1 MLFNSR
7 NNTFQYNKSM
17 LYGVNL
23 ARELIIHS
31 KKHIILRLLE
41 ISLFIGFIRWIIP
54 IMYRVYMGTAALGE
68 SSIEI
73 YIVIASVLCN
83 TYFYGANLAFI
94 LVGISDLSIKRFLM
108 C

>member
-1 MLFNSR
+1 
-7 NNTFQYNKSM
+7 M

-31 KKHIILRLLE
+31 KKQIIPKLLE
-41 ISLFIGFIRWIIP
+41 ISLFIGFIRSILP
-54 IMYRVYMGTAALGE
+54 VFYRVYSGKAPLGE

-73 YIVIASVLCN
+73 YIVLASILCN

-94 LVGISDLSIKRFLM
+94 LVGISDLRIKRFLM